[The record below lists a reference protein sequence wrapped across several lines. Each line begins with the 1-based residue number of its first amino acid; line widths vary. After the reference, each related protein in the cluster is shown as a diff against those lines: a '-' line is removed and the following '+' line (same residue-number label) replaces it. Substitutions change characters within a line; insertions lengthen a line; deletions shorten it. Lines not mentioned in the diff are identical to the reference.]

1 MHIAPHLYIRDGVL
15 LVFGEMLQKLSLYI
29 LIVFMLSFTFA
40 LACLMRYMV
49 QHTLEPQSVIRP

>member
-15 LVFGEMLQKLSLYI
+15 LVLRDAPEA
-29 LIVFMLSFTFA
+29 IVIHLDCFMLSFTFA

-49 QHTLEPQSVIRP
+49 QHTLKPQSVIRP